1 MAGWPLDTQVLVVGA
16 GPTGLM
22 LALQLRRLGLQPLI
36 IDRHSGPAQQ
46 SRALGV
52 QARTLEIYAQLGIA
66 ERALELGRRA
76 TGINL
81 WRGNRRAARV
91 PMGDIGRELS
101 PFPYL
106 LILGQD
112 DNERLLGERLAEFG
126 VQVQWNTELVGL
138 EQREEG
144 VLAQLRL
151 PDGTLR
157 RVEAAWV
164 GGCDGAHSAV
174 RELCGIGFPG
184 AAYEQEFFVAD
195 TVAKGPMV
203 PEEVNAY
210 LWPGGFNLY
219 FPMRGADRWRLVGI
233 LPPGL
238 RAGPALRF
246 EDVLPSIRT
255 QDDGATRFDA
265 CHWFSSY
272 RIHHRRA
279 ERFRD
284 RRCFLLGDAAH
295 IHSPAGAQGMN
306 TGLQDA
312 WNLAWKLALVA
323 QGRAPQTLLDSYAA
337 EREPVAQRLLETT
350 DRAFAAAVSDSATMR
365 LLRTQ
370 VIPRVGATAMRL
382 PAVRRLAFRTISQIG
397 IQYRDS
403 TLSQNLPELPR
414 PSPRAGE
421 RFPWM
426 QLQRDP
432 QREPV
437 DLYQCFDGLR
447 FPLLLFGQPPP
458 PLSGFE
464 RELQPLVFDG
474 AAENG
479 RQLEKAGIRSPSF
492 FLLRPDGYIG
502 LAGGRAE
509 PERLRE
515 WLVQRIGLRA

>member
-1 MAGWPLDTQVLVVGA
+1 VDTQILVVGA

-22 LALQLRRLGLQPLI
+22 LALQLRRLGLQPLL

-81 WRGNRRAARV
+81 WRGSKPAARV
-91 PMGDIGRELS
+91 PLGDIGRELS

-112 DNERLLGERLAEFG
+112 DNERLLGERLAQFG
-126 VQVQWNTELVGL
+126 GEVQWNTELVAL
-138 EQREEG
+138 EQHEDG
-144 VLAQLRL
+144 VVAQLRQ
-151 PDGTLR
+151 PDGSLR

-164 GGCDGAHSAV
+164 AGCDGAHSAV

-210 LWPGGFNLY
+210 LWPRGFNLY
-219 FPMRGADRWRLVGI
+219 FPMRGADHWRLVGI
-233 LPPGL
+233 LPPEL
-238 RAGPALRF
+238 RAGSALRF
-246 EDVLPSIRT
+246 EDVLPSIRA
-255 QDDGATRFDA
+255 QDDGATRFEA

-272 RIHHRRA
+272 RIHHRCA

-312 WNLAWKLALVA
+312 WNLGWKLALVV
-323 QGRAPQTLLDSYAA
+323 QGRAPEALLDSYGA
-337 EREPVAQRLLETT
+337 ERLPVAQRLLQTT
-350 DRAFAAAVSDSATMR
+350 DRAFTAAVSDSTTMR
-365 LLRTQ
+365 MLRTH
-370 VIPRVGATAMRL
+370 VIPRLGATAMRL
-382 PAVRRLAFRTISQIG
+382 SAARRLAFRTISQIG

-403 TLSQNLPELPR
+403 GLSQNLPGLPQGA
-414 PSPRAGE
+414 PRGGE
-421 RFPWM
+421 RFPWLT
-426 QLQRDP
+426 LQRDP
-432 QREPV
+432 QAGPV
-437 DLYQCFDGLR
+437 DLYQSFDGLR
-447 FPLLLFGQPPP
+447 FQLLLFGQPSPSLP
-458 PLSGFE
+458 GFE
-464 RELQPLVFDG
+464 RDVRSQMFDAG
-474 AAENG
+474 GENG
-479 RQLEKAGIRSPSF
+479 RRLQAAGIPLPSF

-502 LAGGRAE
+502 LAGLQAE
-509 PERLRE
+509 PELLRR
-515 WLVQRIGLRA
+515 WLTRQVGLRS